1 MARVF
6 HKIFETVIHVSRE
19 TFWGKVTFF
28 REGNYSPFLEFERM
42 FYDFPWKFFGRVVKN
57 AFYVSRTTFD
67 DKSFWEKFY
76 LSSFLSFEQNLSD
89 FCQTFSQACQICFS
103 GVKRNSLRKYKF
115 LKEVNLFTIFGIW
128 AKICWTFNQSF
139 LAGMSYLQST
149 CPVEHLREID

>member
-57 AFYVSRTTFD
+57 AFYVSRATFD

-103 GVKRNSLRKYKF
+103 GVKRNSLSNYKF
-115 LKEVNLFTIFGIW
+115 LKNFSPYSEFEPKFFGLLI
-128 AKICWTFNQSF
+128 KVF